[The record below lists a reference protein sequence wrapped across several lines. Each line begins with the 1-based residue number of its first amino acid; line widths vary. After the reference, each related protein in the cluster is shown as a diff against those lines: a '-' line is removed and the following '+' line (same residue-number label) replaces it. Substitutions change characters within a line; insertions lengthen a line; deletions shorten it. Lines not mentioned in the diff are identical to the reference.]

1 MATQSKVS
9 TAPMQMIG
17 CAPKRW
23 ISRPVTKPGRN
34 MAIECARITS
44 ALAFTP
50 KPQNSIC
57 SGVEAMIRFIVP

>member
-1 MATQSKVS
+1 M
-9 TAPMQMIG
+9 APMQITG
-17 CAPKRW
+17 WAPMRW
-23 ISRPVTKPGRN
+23 MTRPVMKPGRN

-44 ALAFTP
+44 ALSFTP